1 MPDNRQGLVIFEAF
15 PVQYHAPV
23 YAAVAAQIAAAG
35 VTEPVRVAYSTIATA
50 TGFKDRE
57 FGKVIG
63 WGGSVLDGYEHDV
76 LGNHAGGAMS
86 GRFLAHR
93 AAGVGAYLDR
103 LRPRVVLLSSL
114 FTAYDLAAL
123 WHARRIGAEVWLR
136 TETQD
141 CAGTRSWAKELAR
154 TAFYRSVYS
163 QIDRFYCIGE
173 LNRAHYR
180 AYGADER
187 RLARASYCTVDRIGS
202 GEALSE
208 TNRRA
213 IRARLGIADDR
224 FVLLFSGK
232 LIPKKYPDIIPR
244 AIARLPEDEQ
254 RRITVVYCGDGEL
267 GDELKGLGSTLT
279 PATDYRFAGFVGQE
293 DLPDWYLA
301 ADCLALPSRLM
312 GETWGLVVN
321 EAMQAG
327 AKVIASNAVGSTG
340 DLWDAP
346 GVEVFANEDIDDFA
360 EALERQMAS
369 TVDRRAVRAAIEPY
383 SIEAAA
389 REIAAD
395 FVQRATR

>member
-1 MPDNRQGLVIFEAF
+1 MAGSGQGLVIFEAF

-23 YAAVAAQIAAAG
+23 YAAISEQVAAAG

-50 TGFKDRE
+50 TGFKDSG
-57 FGKVIG
+57 FGTTIG
-63 WGGSVLDGYEHDV
+63 WGAGVLEGYEHDV
-76 LGNHAGGAMS
+76 LDAHAGGEMS
-86 GRFLAHR
+86 GHFLTHR

-103 LRPRVVLLSSL
+103 VRPRVVLLTSL

-141 CAGTRSWAKELAR
+141 CAGHRSAAKELVRA
-154 TAFYRSVYS
+154 AFYRTVYS

-173 LNRAHYR
+173 LNWAHYR
-180 AYGADER
+180 AHGVDER
-187 RLARASYCTVDRIGS
+187 RLARARYCTVDRVGS
-202 GEALSE
+202 DERLSDA
-208 TNRRA
+208 NRYA
-213 IRARLGIADDR
+213 IRTRLGIADDR

-244 AIARLPEDEQ
+244 AIAELPEAEQ

-267 GDELKGLGSTLT
+267 AGELKALASALT
-279 PATDYRFAGFVGQE
+279 PDTDYRFAGFVRQE

-327 AKVIASNAVGSTG
+327 ARVIASNAVGSSG

-346 GVEVFANEDIDDFA
+346 GFEVFLNEDVGDFA
-360 EALERQMAS
+360 EALERQMAL
-369 TVDRRAVRAAIEPY
+369 TVDRRAIRAAIAPY
-383 SIEAAA
+383 SVGAAA
-389 REIAAD
+389 AEIAAD
-395 FVQRATR
+395 FVRGAG